1 MGKPTGRN
9 GPVLPD
15 EHIVWVEGTWGTE
28 TSKYPEEEKEK
39 SIPQVAA
46 SETGIAQTS
55 TLSSR
60 AKREKGKEKREKVL
74 HFTLLTLAHGVSVLG
89 LRTRHME
96 LQNFAL
102 AEQSGK
108 IGHRR

>member
-1 MGKPTGRN
+1 MPWRQEPKKDVAIYEKPRGAESRLWSGDLRMGQPTGRN

-46 SETGIAQTS
+46 SETGKAQT
-55 TLSSR
+55 
-60 AKREKGKEKREKVL
+60 
-74 HFTLLTLAHGVSVLG
+74 
-89 LRTRHME
+89 
-96 LQNFAL
+96 N
-102 AEQSGK
+102 
-108 IGHRR
+108 